1 MRKIAPFS
9 LTRIVLS
16 VLAGVVAFVIQTS
29 SVWFKLRGDD
39 PARIK
44 EVSALLE
51 QLRQQSKPGVVDEIA
66 AKQSGSNTDIHET
79 DLIPLG
85 KTVWTMPIGLGN
97 EASTGRT
104 YKVTRAD
111 GTVFFVQADHEPTEG
126 ELNAVYQHEMKW
138 REQAVKWREIEAA
151 SYQLT
156 HDNGQVLRAKALQ
169 SLSEKPGD
177 YFGDGWENRFQD
189 AKRNFSV
196 CTTAERFWRSTGLG
210 ALAFV
215 IAAPLTWLALLVFS
229 WPWCFVLDRLSA
241 VWEAIRS
248 KMEWF

>member
-9 LTRIVLS
+9 PTRIVLA
-16 VLAGVVAFVIQTS
+16 VLVGVVAFVIQTS
-29 SVWFKLRGDD
+29 SVWFKRTGDD

-51 QLRQQSKPGVVDEIA
+51 QLRKQSKPGVVDESA
-66 AKQSGSNTDIHET
+66 AKQSGSNADIHVT
-79 DLIPLG
+79 RLIPLG
-85 KTVWTMPIGLGN
+85 KTVWTIPIGLGT
-97 EASTGRT
+97 EASTGAT

-111 GTVFFVQADHEPTEG
+111 GTFFFVQANHEPTED
-126 ELNAVYQHEMKW
+126 ELHAVWQQEVKW

-156 HDNGQVLRAKALQ
+156 RDNGQVLRAKALQ
-169 SLSEKPGD
+169 YLSEKPGD
-177 YFGDGWENRFQD
+177 YFGDEWESRFQNATRD
-189 AKRNFSV
+189 FSV
-196 CTTAERFWRSTGLG
+196 CTTAERFWRSTRRG

-229 WPWCFVLDRLSA
+229 WPWYFVVDRLRA
-241 VWEAIRS
+241 IWEAIRS